1 MTQSVN
7 QPNPRIASLYV
18 LRFVCVLLIVVIHF
32 PMAGSEAFVPLLR
45 TAVPVFFMTS
55 GYFAFATGRGAVEQ
69 KLRRAFRKTLW
80 ITLYSN
86 VIFGC
91 LKILIAAVGQEHTP
105 SFSLTNPFDWF
116 RLIFIGNTVLEYL
129 WYLTAYLEV
138 LAAFLLVIRMKAERI
153 LFYAI
158 PLFLIAGLLLGK
170 YSFLLGL
177 HDSPPLWIG
186 RNFLTLG
193 LPYFSLGYL
202 IHRNEGAL
210 LACCGRYAAVYAAFF
225 LGAVLLEGRMLA
237 GVWRLGDVFVFTTPL
252 AVSVFLFCL
261 GHRDFGARSWFDL
274 AGERHAL
281 NVYLFQSV
289 VAGVVIGLGPRLLGF
304 DVAPYAAPVIFAGS
318 ILLSVVI
325 NHTHVLLRR

>member
-1 MTQSVN
+1 MPLSVN

-32 PMAGSEAFVPLLR
+32 PMAGSEAFEPLLR
-45 TAVPVFFMTS
+45 TAVPIFFMTS
-55 GYFAFATGRGAVEQ
+55 GYFAFAPERNGVAQ
-69 KLRRAFRKTLW
+69 KLTRAFRKTLW

-91 LKILIAAVGQEHTP
+91 LKILIAAVGSEQTP
-105 SFSLTNPFDWF
+105 SFLLTSAFDWF
-116 RLIFIGNTVLEYL
+116 RLIFVGNTVLEYL

-138 LAAFLLVIRMKAERI
+138 LAVFLLFLRMRAERF

-158 PLFLIAGLLLGK
+158 PLLLIGGLLLGK
-170 YSFLLGL
+170 YSFLTGLG
-177 HDSPPLWIG
+177 HAPALWIS

-193 LPYFSLGYL
+193 LPYFCLGYL
-202 IHRNEGAL
+202 IHRYEGAL
-210 LACCGRYAAVYAAFF
+210 LACCGRYAAAYAAFF

-237 GVWRLGDVFVFTTPL
+237 GVWRLGDLFVFTTPL
-252 AVSVFLFCL
+252 AVSVFLLCL
-261 GHRDFGARSWFDL
+261 KHRNFGARSWFDL

-289 VAGVVIGLGPRLLGF
+289 VAGVVIGIGPHLLGF
-304 DVAPYAAPVIFAGS
+304 DVAPYAAPAIFAGS